1 MKTLVAAATALVLM
15 GAAPA
20 LAMSCC
26 GGGTKGKAA
35 MCAKGDMKGGAMGRT
50 AMKGKGCC
58 CEGMS
63 SGRMSSRRS

>member
-1 MKTLVAAATALVLM
+1 VKTLVAAATALVLM

-26 GGGTKGKAA
+26 GGATKGKAA
-35 MCAKGDMKGGAMGRT
+35 MCAKDGMKGRT
-50 AMKGKGCC
+50 AMNMKGKGCC

-63 SGRMSSRRS
+63 SGRMSRRS